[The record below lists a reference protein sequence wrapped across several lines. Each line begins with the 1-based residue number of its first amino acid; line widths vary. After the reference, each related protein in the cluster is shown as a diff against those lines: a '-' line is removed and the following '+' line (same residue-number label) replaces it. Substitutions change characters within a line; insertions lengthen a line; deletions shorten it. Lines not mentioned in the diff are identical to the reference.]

1 MIFTRDPAVAEVTGK
16 VLLVMAFY
24 IALDGLQG
32 VLGGVLRGSGRQL
45 ITTPVMFVSYY
56 IIALP
61 AAYLLGFTCGMGV
74 STLSLPV

>member
-1 MIFTRDPAVAEVTGK
+1 MAAVTGK

-24 IALDGLQG
+24 IGLDGLQG

-45 ITTPVMFVSYY
+45 VTTPVMFVSYY

-61 AAYLLGFTCGMGV
+61 SAYLLGFTFNFGV
-74 STLSLPV
+74 SLCSLLV

>member
-1 MIFTRDPAVAEVTGK
+1 MAAVTGK

-45 ITTPVMFVSYY
+45 VTTPVMFVSYY

-61 AAYLLGFTCGMGV
+61 FAYLLGFTLNLGV
-74 STLSLPV
+74 GSFSLPV